1 MHESLYN
8 DCKGDLTH
16 GLAVAP
22 HHYAGAVRASVYPLV
37 SSRAVARPFT
47 YDVPDDVQK
56 GAVVAIRFGRGAA
69 RGVVVETGVDAPPGI
84 ETAPVEAVLY
94 ELSPAL
100 VELALWLAD
109 YYGSTPA
116 RALELVAPKL
126 RARRGDR
133 RPAPSGMAGEA
144 EPAELTEAQ
153 QRAVARI
160 VAGLD
165 AGGAHLLLAG
175 ATGSGKT
182 EVYLQACAEVLARGK
197 GAIVLVPEIAL
208 TPQTLGRFQARFGE
222 RIAVLHSGLTDAE
235 RRDERERIVSGEAPI
250 VVGARS
256 AVFAP
261 VPELGL
267 ICVDEEHDASFKQES
282 DPRYDARTVA
292 AKRAAL
298 EGAVAVYGSATP
310 RPESWERLERLELGP
325 RLGAPMPSV
334 KVVDLRREA
343 GYPLS
348 APLLAELGR
357 ISAGGG
363 KAILL
368 LNRRGL
374 APAIHCRACGVS
386 RRCGL
391 CDVALTLHAD
401 GRLHCHH
408 CGYSEAVA
416 EACPSCGSAELARIG
431 AGTQR
436 LEAELARRVPE
447 LERIRLDADT
457 AAKPAALREALDRFA
472 AADRAVLVGTQMVA
486 KGHHF
491 PGVSL
496 AAVVDADTG
505 LALPDFRAE
514 ERTFQLVTQLAGR
527 SGRDA
532 PGKVIVQTFQPDATP
547 LRYAA
552 RHDVAGFLAEEL
564 ARRRELGYP
573 PFRHLVSIVAA
584 GAEAA
589 APSRLLRELG
599 AQLPD
604 TELLGP
610 APLLRLR
617 GRHRAQLV
625 AKTDRPRALA
635 SRAAQVLA
643 AAAPAM
649 RKAGVTAVVD
659 VDPQSL

>member
-1 MHESLYN
+1 VP
-8 DCKGDLTH
+8 
-16 GLAVAP
+16 LAE
-22 HHYAGAVRASVYPLV
+22 VYPLV

-47 YDVPDDVQK
+47 YEVPDGVRR

-69 RGVVVETGVDAPPGI
+69 RGVVVETGVAAPDGVEPSPI
-84 ETAPVEAVLY
+84 ESVLY
-94 ELSPAL
+94 ELPPAL
-100 VELALWLAD
+100 VDLALWVGE

-126 RARRGDR
+126 RTRRGER
-133 RPAPSGMAGEA
+133 RTTEAGLAGEA
-144 EPAELTEAQ
+144 EPAELTGPQ
-153 QRAVARI
+153 QGALKRI
-160 VAGLD
+160 VAALD

-182 EVYLQACAEVLARGK
+182 EVYLQACAEALARGR

-208 TPQTLGRFQARFGE
+208 TPQTLGRFQARFGD
-222 RIAVLHSGLTDAE
+222 RIAVLHSALTDAE
-235 RRDERERIVSGEAPI
+235 RRDERERIVSGEAPV

-261 VPELGL
+261 VPRLGL
-267 ICVDEEHDASFKQES
+267 ICVDEEHDSSYKQES

-292 AKRAAL
+292 AKRASL
-298 EGAVAVYGSATP
+298 EGAVALFGSATP

-334 KVVDLRREA
+334 RIVDLRREA

-357 ISAGGG
+357 ISEHGG

-391 CDVALTLHAD
+391 CDVSLTLHRD
-401 GRLHCHH
+401 TRLHCHH
-408 CGYSEAVA
+408 CGYSEPVP
-416 EACPSCGSAELARIG
+416 EACPACGSTELARIG

-436 LEAELARRVPE
+436 LEAELAQRVPE

-457 AAKPAALREALDRFA
+457 AAETGALRAALDRFT
-472 AADRAVLVGTQMVA
+472 AADRAVLIGTQMVA

-564 ARRRELGYP
+564 GRRRELGYP
-573 PFRHLVSIVAA
+573 PFRHLVSIVAT
-584 GAEAA
+584 GPDPD
-589 APSRLLRELG
+589 APARLLRELSG
-599 AQLPD
+599 ALPD
-604 TELLGP
+604 AELLGP

-625 AKTDRPRALA
+625 AKTERPRSLA
-635 SRAAQVLA
+635 ARAAQLLA
-643 AAAPAM
+643 TAAPAM

>member
-1 MHESLYN
+1 MR
-8 DCKGDLTH
+8 
-16 GLAVAP
+16 LAE
-22 HHYAGAVRASVYPLV
+22 VYPLV

-47 YDVPDDVQK
+47 YAVPDDVEK
-56 GAVVAIRFGRGAA
+56 GAVVSIRFGRSAA
-69 RGVVVETGVDAPPGI
+69 RGVVVETGVEAPPGVDPAPI
-84 ETAPVEAVLY
+84 ESVLY
-94 ELSPAL
+94 VLPPKL
-100 VELALWLAD
+100 VDLALWLAD

-126 RARRGDR
+126 RSRRGEPR
-133 RPAPSGMAGEA
+133 QTGEGMAGEP
-144 EPAELTEAQ
+144 EPAELTEPQ
-153 QRAVARI
+153 QRAIARI
-160 VAGLD
+160 VEAMDG
-165 AGGAHLLLAG
+165 GGAHLLLAG

-182 EVYLQACAEVLARGK
+182 EVYLQACAAALDRGR

-208 TPQTLGRFQARFGE
+208 TPQTLGRFQARFGD
-222 RIAVLHSGLTDAE
+222 RIAVLHSGLTEAE
-235 RRDERERIVSGEAPI
+235 RRDERERIVAGEAPI

-261 VPELGL
+261 VPRLGL
-267 ICVDEEHDASFKQES
+267 VCIDEEHDSSYKQES

-292 AKRAAL
+292 AKRAAF

-310 RPESWERLERLELGP
+310 RPESWEALERLELGP

-334 KVVDLRREA
+334 RIVDLRREA

-348 APLLAELGR
+348 APLLAELGK
-357 ISAGGG
+357 IAEHGG

-368 LNRRGL
+368 LNRRGV
-374 APAIHCRACGVS
+374 APAIHCRACGLS
-386 RRCGL
+386 RRCSL
-391 CDVALTLHAD
+391 CDVSLTLHGD
-401 GRLHCHH
+401 SRLHCHH
-408 CGYSEAVA
+408 CGCSEAVP
-416 EACPSCGSAELARIG
+416 EACPSCGSSELARIG

-436 LEAELARRVPE
+436 LEAELAKRVPE
-447 LERIRLDADT
+447 LELIRLDADT
-457 AAKPAALREALDRFA
+457 AAKAGAMRDALDRFA
-472 AADRAVLVGTQMVA
+472 AADRAVLIGTQMVA

-505 LALPDFRAE
+505 LAIPDFRAE

-552 RHDVAGFLAEEL
+552 RHDVAGFLTEEL
-564 ARRRELGYP
+564 GRRRELGYP
-573 PFRHLVSIVAA
+573 PFRHLISIVAT
-584 GAEAA
+584 GADAA
-589 APSRLLRELG
+589 APERLLRELNG
-599 AQLPD
+599 ALEGAD
-604 TELLGP
+604 LLGP

-617 GRHRAQLV
+617 GRHRSQLV
-625 AKTDRPRALA
+625 AKTDSPRALA
-635 SRAAQVLA
+635 AAAGRVLA

-649 RKAGVTAVVD
+649 RRAGVNAVVD
-659 VDPQSL
+659 VDPQSIS

>member
-1 MHESLYN
+1 
-8 DCKGDLTH
+8 
-16 GLAVAP
+16 VAIVCRL
-22 HHYAGAVRASVYPLV
+22 YAGAVLASVYPLV

-47 YDVPDDVQK
+47 YDVPDGVEK

-69 RGVVVETGVDAPPGI
+69 RGVVVEIGVAAPPGI
-84 ETAPVEAVLY
+84 ETAPIESVLY
-94 ELSPAL
+94 ELPPAL
-100 VELALWLAD
+100 VDLALWVAD

-126 RARRGDR
+126 RVRRGER
-133 RPAPSGMAGEA
+133 RMTGAGLAGEA
-144 EPAELTEAQ
+144 EPAQLTEPQAK
-153 QRAVARI
+153 AIARI
-160 VAGLD
+160 VEALD
-165 AGGAHLLLAG
+165 GRGAHLLLAG

-182 EVYLQACAEVLARGK
+182 EVYLQACAAALERGR

-208 TPQTLGRFQARFGE
+208 TPQTLGRFQARFGD
-222 RIAVLHSGLTDAE
+222 RIAVLHSGLTEAE
-235 RRDERERIVSGEAPI
+235 RRDERERIVSGEASV

-261 VPELGL
+261 VPRVGL
-267 ICVDEEHDASFKQES
+267 ICIDEEHDSSYKQES

-310 RPESWERLERLELGP
+310 RPESWERLERLQLGA

-334 KVVDLRREA
+334 KIVDLRREA

-348 APLLAELGR
+348 APLLSELGR
-357 ISAGGG
+357 ISEHGG

-386 RRCGL
+386 RRCEL
-391 CDVALTLHAD
+391 CDVSLTLHRD
-401 GRLHCHH
+401 QRLHCHH
-408 CGYSEAVA
+408 CGYSEAVP
-416 EACPSCGSAELARIG
+416 EACPACGSAELARIG

-436 LEAELARRVPE
+436 LEAELEKRVPE

-457 AAKPAALREALDRFA
+457 ASKPGALREALDRFV

-505 LALPDFRAE
+505 LALPDFRAD

-564 ARRRELGYP
+564 SRRRELGYP
-573 PFRHLVSIVAA
+573 PFRHLISIVAS
-584 GAEAA
+584 GSDAEA
-589 APSRLLRELG
+589 PTRLLRELNSELTG
-599 AQLPD
+599 AD
-604 TELLGP
+604 LLGP

-625 AKTDRPRALA
+625 AKTDQPRALA
-635 SRAAQVLA
+635 SRAAQLLA

-649 RKAGVTAVVD
+649 RRAGVSAVVD
-659 VDPQSL
+659 VDPQSV

>member
-1 MHESLYN
+1 MP
-8 DCKGDLTH
+8 
-16 GLAVAP
+16 LAA
-22 HHYAGAVRASVYPLV
+22 VYPLV

-47 YDVPDDVQK
+47 YEVDEGVGK
-56 GAVVAIRFGRGAA
+56 GAVVAVRFGRAA
-69 RGVVVETGVDAPPGI
+69 QRGVVVETGVEAPTGVEPV
-84 ETAPVEAVLY
+84 PVERVLY
-94 ELSPAL
+94 DLPPTL
-100 VELALWLAD
+100 VDLALWVAD

-116 RALELVAPKL
+116 RALELVAPRL
-126 RARRGDR
+126 RARRGERR
-133 RPAPSGMAGEA
+133 RPPEGLAGEA
-144 EPAELTEAQ
+144 EPAELTGAQ
-153 QRAVARI
+153 RRAVGRI
-160 VAGLD
+160 EQALE
-165 AGGAHLLLAG
+165 AGGTHLLLEG

-182 EVYLQACAEVLARGK
+182 EVYLQACAAALARGR
-197 GAIVLVPEIAL
+197 GAVVLVPEIAL
-208 TPQTLGRFQARFGE
+208 TPQALGRFRARFGD
-222 RIAVLHSGLTDAE
+222 RIAVLHSALTEAE
-235 RRDERERIVSGEAPI
+235 RRDERERIVSGEAPV

-261 VPELGL
+261 VPRLGL
-267 ICVDEEHDASFKQES
+267 ICVDEEHDSSYKQES

-310 RPESWERLERLELGP
+310 RPESWERLERLQLGP

-334 KVVDLRREA
+334 RVVDLRREA

-348 APLLAELGR
+348 APLLAELGA
-357 ISAGGG
+357 IAQDGG

-368 LNRRGL
+368 LNRRGV
-374 APAIHCRACGVS
+374 APAVHCRACGRS

-391 CDVALTLHAD
+391 CDVALTLHRD

-408 CGYSEAVA
+408 CGYSEAVP
-416 EACPSCGSAELARIG
+416 ETCPACGSLELARIG

-436 LEAELARRVPE
+436 LEAELEQRVPE
-447 LERIRLDADT
+447 LARIRLDADT
-457 AAKPAALREALDRFA
+457 AAQRGAAHDALERFA
-472 AADRAVLVGTQMVA
+472 AADRAVLIGTQMVA

-532 PGKVIVQTFQPDATP
+532 PGKVIVQTFQPDSTP
-547 LRYAA
+547 LLYAA
-552 RHDVAGFLAEEL
+552 RHDVGGFLTEEL

-573 PFRHLVSIVAA
+573 PFRHLVSVVAT
-584 GAEAA
+584 GPDAET
-589 APSRLLRELG
+589 PERLLREIRSG
-599 AQLPD
+599 IGGGD
-604 TELLGP
+604 LLGP

-617 GRHRAQLV
+617 GRYRWQLL
-625 AKTDRPRALA
+625 AKTEWPRSLA
-635 SRAAQVLA
+635 RRAAQLLEA
-643 AAAPAM
+643 AQPAM
-649 RKAGVTAVVD
+649 RKAGLNAVVD
-659 VDPQSL
+659 VDPQ